1 MARLCGNSQTE
12 VAKDIAEYE
21 MEVEKNIITPFQTVV
36 EVRESTN
43 DLGHH
48 ANSSNYCEKSIN
60 QRCAKNCGF
69 FLGTGEVD
77 KAA

>member
-48 ANSSNYCEKSIN
+48 ASNYCEKSIN
-60 QRCAKNCGF
+60 QHSAKSCGF
-69 FLGTGEVD
+69 SLGTGEVD
-77 KAA
+77 KVA